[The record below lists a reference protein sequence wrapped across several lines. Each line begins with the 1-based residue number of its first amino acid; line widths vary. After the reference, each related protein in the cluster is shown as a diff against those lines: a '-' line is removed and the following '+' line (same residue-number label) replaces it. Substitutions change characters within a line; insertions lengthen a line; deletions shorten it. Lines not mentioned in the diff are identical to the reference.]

1 MRTLQ
6 LVTLTLGVLV
16 LTACNRAD
24 TDREAREAA
33 KELRAAA
40 ATAGDR
46 LADSWL
52 TTKVQ
57 AQFFA
62 DDDIKSRY
70 ISVTSRDGV
79 VTLKGHVENEAVRL
93 QALQIAGNTDGVRRI
108 QDELL
113 VGRPATNTM
122 TWPEPEPRPE
132 ATTGAGAVSPA
143 TAPARDDAHIVAA
156 IQARYFLDRGV
167 KARDIEVDSKS
178 GIVTLRGR
186 VASDSERTQALILAR
201 MTEGVQRVEDGLTVD
216 ASLAAAQSTGTA
228 GVLPSSAP
236 PAGSL
241 TGAPATPSADTS
253 MESRIKERLSADAR
267 LKASQVE
274 VTAKDG
280 VVLVQGTVPDQA
292 SKQRALTIA
301 RQSEGVVQV
310 VDRIAVAKK

>member
-6 LVTLTLGVLV
+6 LVALTFGVCV
-16 LTACNRAD
+16 FTACNRAE

-33 KELRAAA
+33 NELRAAA

-70 ISVTSRDGV
+70 ISVTSREGV
-79 VTLKGHVENEAVRL
+79 VTLKGHVENEDVRQ
-93 QALQIAGNTDGVRRI
+93 QALQIAKNTDGVRQI
-108 QDELL
+108 QDQLL
-113 VGRPATNTM
+113 VGRPATSTM
-122 TWPEPEPRPE
+122 SWPESEPRST
-132 ATTGAGAVSPA
+132 ATSGGGSVSPGSA
-143 TAPARDDAHIVAA
+143 DDARIVTM
-156 IQARYFLDRGV
+156 IQAKYFLDGGV
-167 KARDIEVDSKS
+167 KAREINVDSKS

-186 VASDSERTQALILAR
+186 VASDSERTQALVLAR

-228 GVLPSSAP
+228 GLLPSSA
-236 PAGSL
+236 SS
-241 TGAPATPSADTS
+241 TGALTSAPVTPSADTS
-253 MESRIKERLSADAR
+253 MESRIRERLAADGR
-267 LKASQVE
+267 LKGSQVE
-274 VTAKDG
+274 VSAKDG
-280 VVLVQGTVPDQA
+280 VVLLQGPVPDQA

-310 VDRIAVAKK
+310 VDRLSIAKK